1 MTRKML
7 PVSPALE
14 RVRRR
19 LDRWRRAR
27 EGRAR
32 IPESLWSAAVE
43 LARQCGVS
51 KTARVLRLD
60 YYLLKKRLEG
70 ARVNAPP
77 AEVTPTFF
85 ELVTPPV
92 ANGGRLSE
100 CTVEFDGGGGAKM
113 RIQIKGADTADLIAL
128 SRTFLGSGR

>member
-70 ARVNAPP
+70 ARVNAPAGRGAP
-77 AEVTPTFF
+77 DFLRARYTAGSQWRS
-85 ELVTPPV
+85 PV
-92 ANGGRLSE
+92 
-100 CTVEFDGGGGAKM
+100 
-113 RIQIKGADTADLIAL
+113 
-128 SRTFLGSGR
+128 

>member
-1 MTRKML
+1 MTRRTL
-7 PVSPALE
+7 PVSPLLAT
-14 RVRRR
+14 VRRR
-19 LDRWRRAR
+19 LDRWRGAR

-92 ANGGRLSE
+92 ANGGRFSQG
-100 CTVEFDGGGGAKM
+100 TGGVGGGGGG
-113 RIQIKGADTADLIAL
+113 Q
-128 SRTFLGSGR
+128 

>member
-1 MTRKML
+1 MARRTL
-7 PVSPALE
+7 PVSPLLAT
-14 RVRRR
+14 VRRR
-19 LDRWRRAR
+19 LDRWRWAR

-32 IPESLWSAAVE
+32 IPESLWTAAVE

-70 ARVNAPP
+70 ARVNPPP
-77 AEVTPTFF
+77 AEVPPTFF
-85 ELVTPPV
+85 ELVTQPAP
-92 ANGGRLSE
+92 NGGRLSE
-100 CTVEFDGGGGAKM
+100 CTVEFDDGCGAKM
-113 RIQIKGADTADLIAL
+113 RIHIKGADTADLVAL